1 MRNAGF
7 MMMKYGG
14 IFGAGDRVRT
24 GDIDL
29 GKVALYQ
36 LSYSRSMGTFIF
48 PQEQS
53 RCQTLWRSH
62 SFETSYKL
70 VGNLFPCGRL
80 LFVGGAGSF
89 ADRARAG
96 VNPASNSSRQ
106 ANRRFHTVVE
116 NSVEIKRNWCV
127 KTMNAWDQIR
137 NYLQLKVSAENYSN
151 WLKGTAFAG
160 LDGSTLYVSVPDRE
174 TRVWL
179 EREFPSMVRG
189 AIQELAL
196 PVKHVTYE
204 AEPARGPM
212 NQAVATV
219 ESNDPE
225 QASGSLNPKFTFET
239 FVVGACNQFAHAAAR
254 SVATNPSRSYN
265 PLFLYGGV
273 GMGKTH
279 LMHAIGREL
288 MDKHG
293 AMRIIYT
300 SSERFMNEMIA
311 CIRTERMQQFHQ
323 RYREADVLLIDDIQ
337 ILGTK
342 ERTQDEF
349 FHTFNELHDHQKQIV
364 ISSDSPPKEIPGL
377 VERLRSRFEWGLI
390 ADIQAPDLETKMAIL
405 DKKAEAENIHLP
417 DDVRSFMASKTKSN
431 VRELEG
437 ALVKLMAYSSLT
449 GTPINLHMAQ
459 QVLKHLVH
467 VQDRRVTMDSIQKAV
482 AEHFQ
487 VKPSQLKEKSNTK
500 KIVYPRQVAMYLV
513 KELTN
518 ASLPEIG
525 RAFGGKHH
533 TTVIHSINKI
543 EKERHIDPELNRI
556 LHRLMDSLQ

>member
-1 MRNAGF
+1 
-7 MMMKYGG
+7 
-14 IFGAGDRVRT
+14 
-24 GDIDL
+24 
-29 GKVALYQ
+29 
-36 LSYSRSMGTFIF
+36 
-48 PQEQS
+48 
-53 RCQTLWRSH
+53 
-62 SFETSYKL
+62 
-70 VGNLFPCGRL
+70 
-80 LFVGGAGSF
+80 
-89 ADRARAG
+89 
-96 VNPASNSSRQ
+96 
-106 ANRRFHTVVE
+106 
-116 NSVEIKRNWCV
+116 
-127 KTMNAWDQIR
+127 MNAWDQIR
-137 NYLQLKVSAENYSN
+137 NHLQLKVSAENYNN
-151 WLKGTAFAG
+151 WLKGTTFAG
-160 LDGSTLYVSVPDRE
+160 MDGTTLFVTVPDRE
-174 TRVWL
+174 TRAWL
-179 EREFPSMVRG
+179 EREFPVLVRS

-204 AEPARGPM
+204 AEATRGPM

-219 ESNDPE
+219 ENADGES
-225 QASGSLNPKFTFET
+225 AAGSLNPKFTFDT

-273 GMGKTH
+273 GMGKPH

-293 AMRIIYT
+293 SMRIIYT

-323 RYREADVLLIDDIQ
+323 RYREADVLLVDDIQ

-342 ERTQDEF
+342 ERTQEEF

-405 DKKAEAENIHLP
+405 DKKAEAENVHLP

-437 ALVKLMAYSSLT
+437 ALIKLMAYSSLT

-482 AEHFQ
+482 AEQFQ
-487 VKPSQLKEKSNTK
+487 LKPSQLKEKSNTK
-500 KIVYPRQVAMYLV
+500 KIVHPRQVAMYLV
-513 KELTN
+513 KELTS

-533 TTVIHSINKI
+533 TTVIHSVNKI
-543 EKERHIDPELNRI
+543 ERERHIDPELNRI